1 MAQHCTSLEPPAT
14 MTHDVF
20 LILSAGIAV
29 VALVILIAIVKLNPF
44 ITLVVVSLTLGVALG
59 MPIGTIVKAFETGVG
74 STLGHISLVV
84 ALGTMLGKMMA
95 ESGGA
100 SRIARTLIDLFG
112 EKRVHWAMMTVS
124 LIVGLPVFWEVGFVL
139 LIPIVFT
146 VAKRTRTS
154 IIKAGLP
161 MAAGL
166 SVVHALVPP
175 HPAATMAVSEYHADV
190 GMTVLYALLIGIP
203 TAAIA
208 GPIFAAAIDK
218 YIIINRENPMETQFV
233 AEPKELPGFGITVF
247 TVMLPVAMMLLGSWG
262 GAIFGKDAYMT
273 QVFAFFGSPVVALL
287 IAALVSFVTLGTMR
301 GFTRETILRFTH
313 ECLAPTAT
321 ILLVIGAGGG
331 FNRILTDAG
340 ISQAMVN
347 IGRNANLSPLL
358 LAWSIAA
365 LIRVAT
371 GSATVAMST
380 SAGIVA
386 PLALSIPGMR
396 PELLVLATGSGALI
410 LSHVNDAGFWMVKE
424 FFDITVVQTFKSW
437 TVAETIISIV
447 GLVFTL
453 LLAAVLH

>member
-1 MAQHCTSLEPPAT
+1 MS
-14 MTHDVF
+14 HDVF
-20 LILSAGIAV
+20 LILSAGLAV
-29 VALVILIAIVKLNPF
+29 LALVVLIAFVKLNPF
-44 ITLVVVSLTLGVALG
+44 ITLVVVSLALGLVLG

-74 STLGHISLVV
+74 NTLGHIALVV

-100 SRIARTLIDLFG
+100 SRIATTLIDVFG
-112 EKRVHWAMMTVS
+112 QKRVHWAMMVVS

-146 VAKRTRTS
+146 VAKRTGTS

-175 HPAATMAVSEYHADV
+175 HPAATMAVGEYHADV

-208 GPIFAAAIDK
+208 GPIFSAAIDK
-218 YIIINRENPMETQFV
+218 YITINRENPM
-233 AEPKELPGFGITVF
+233 AEQLVVEPRELPGFGITIA
-247 TVMLPVAMMLLGSWG
+247 TVMLPVVMMLVGSWG
-262 GAIFGKDAYMT
+262 PVWFGKDAPAG
-273 QVFAFFGSPVVALL
+273 QWLAFFGNPVIALL
-287 IAALVSFVTLGTMR
+287 VAALFSFVSLGTAR
-301 GFTRETILRFTH
+301 GFSRETILKFTN
-313 ECLAPTAT
+313 ECVGPTAI

-331 FNRILTDAG
+331 FNRIMTEAG

-347 IGRNANLSPLL
+347 IGKSAQMSPLL

-365 LIRVAT
+365 LIRIAT

-386 PLALSIPGMR
+386 PLALATPGNR

-424 FFDITVVQTFKSW
+424 YFDITVGQTFKSW

-447 GLVFTL
+447 GLLLTL
-453 LLAAVLH
+453 ALSAVLR

>member
-1 MAQHCTSLEPPAT
+1 VEVELS
-14 MTHDVF
+14 HDVF

-29 VALVILIAIVKLNPF
+29 LALVILIAFVKLNPF
-44 ITLVVVSLTLGVALG
+44 ITLVVVSLVLGVALG
-59 MPIGTIVKAFETGVG
+59 MPIGTIVKSFEAGVG
-74 STLGHISLVV
+74 TTLGHIALVV

-112 EKRVHWAMMTVS
+112 EKHVHWAMMTVS

-146 VAKRTRTS
+146 VAKRTGTS

-175 HPAATMAVSEYHADV
+175 HPAATMAVGEYHADV
-190 GMTVLYALLIGIP
+190 GLTVLYALLIGIP
-203 TAAIA
+203 AAAIA
-208 GPIFAAAIDK
+208 GPIFSAAIDK
-218 YIIINRENPMETQFV
+218 YIVINRQNPMEAQFV
-233 AEPKELPGFGITVF
+233 AEPKELPGFGITVA
-247 TVMLPVAMMLLGSWG
+247 TVMLPVVLMLVGSWG
-262 GAIFGKDAYMT
+262 AQIFGKDAYAT
-273 QVFAFFGSPVVALL
+273 QVLGFFGSPVVALL
-287 IAALVSFVTLGTMR
+287 IAALFSFVTLGTMR
-301 GFTRETILRFTH
+301 GFNRETILRFTN

-321 ILLVIGAGGG
+321 ILMVIGAGGG
-331 FNRILTDAG
+331 FNRIMSEAG
-340 ISQAMVN
+340 IAQAMVN
-347 IGRNANLSPLL
+347 IGHSAHMSPLL

-386 PLALSIPGMR
+386 PLALSLPGTR

-424 FFDITVVQTFKSW
+424 FFDLSVVQTFKSW

-447 GLVFTL
+447 GLLLTL
-453 LLAAVLH
+453 ALAAILG

>member
-1 MAQHCTSLEPPAT
+1 MMLS
-14 MTHDVF
+14 HDVF

-29 VALVILIAIVKLNPF
+29 LALVVLIAFVKLNPF
-44 ITLVVVSLTLGVALG
+44 ITLVVVSLTLGLVLG

-74 STLGHISLVV
+74 NTLGHIALVV

-100 SRIARTLIDLFG
+100 SRIARTLIDVFG

-146 VAKRTRTS
+146 VAKRTGTS

-175 HPAATMAVSEYHADV
+175 HPAATMAVGEYHADV
-190 GMTVLYALLIGIP
+190 GLTVLYALLIGIP

-208 GPIFAAAIDK
+208 GPIFASAIDK
-218 YIIINRENPMETQFV
+218 YIAINRVNPM
-233 AEPKELPGFGITVF
+233 AEQLVVEPSELPGFGITLA
-247 TVMLPVAMMLLGSWG
+247 TVMLPVVMMLVGSWG
-262 GAIFGKDAYMT
+262 PAIFGKDAAAT
-273 QVFAFFGSPVVALL
+273 QWLAFFGNPVVALL
-287 IAALVSFVTLGTMR
+287 VAALFSFVTLGTMR
-301 GFTRETILRFTH
+301 GVNRETILRFTN

-321 ILLVIGAGGG
+321 ITLVIGAGGG
-331 FNRILTDAG
+331 FNRIMTEAG

-347 IGRNANLSPLL
+347 IGRNAHLSPLL

-371 GSATVAMST
+371 GSATVAMAT

-386 PLALSIPGMR
+386 PLALATPGMR

-424 FFDITVVQTFKSW
+424 YFDISVVQTFKSW

-447 GLVFTL
+447 GLLLTL
-453 LLAAVLH
+453 ALAAILG

>member
-1 MAQHCTSLEPPAT
+1 MLS
-14 MTHDVF
+14 HDVF

-29 VALVILIAIVKLNPF
+29 LALVVLIAFVKLNPF
-44 ITLVVVSLTLGVALG
+44 ITLVVVSLTLGLVLG

-74 STLGHISLVV
+74 NTLGHIALVV

-100 SRIARTLIDLFG
+100 SRIARTLIDIFG

-146 VAKRTRTS
+146 VAKRTGTS

-175 HPAATMAVSEYHADV
+175 HPAATMAVGEYHADV

-208 GPIFAAAIDK
+208 GPIFAVWIDK
-218 YIIINRENPMETQFV
+218 YIAINRANPM
-233 AEPKELPGFGITVF
+233 AEQLVVEPRELPGFGITLA
-247 TVMLPVAMMLLGSWG
+247 TVMLPVVMMLVGSWG
-262 GAIFGKDAYMT
+262 PAMFGKDAVAT
-273 QVFAFFGSPVVALL
+273 QWLAFFGNPVVALL
-287 IAALVSFVTLGTMR
+287 VAALFSFFTLGTMR
-301 GFTRETILRFTH
+301 GMNRETILRFTN

-321 ILLVIGAGGG
+321 ITLVIGAGGG
-331 FNRILTDAG
+331 FNRIMTEAG

-347 IGRNANLSPLL
+347 IGRSAHLSPLL

-371 GSATVAMST
+371 GSATVAMAT

-386 PLALSIPGMR
+386 PLALATPGMR

-424 FFDITVVQTFKSW
+424 YFDISVVQTFKSW
-437 TVAETIISIV
+437 TVAETIISVV
-447 GLVFTL
+447 GLALTMALASL
-453 LLAAVLH
+453 LR

>member
-1 MAQHCTSLEPPAT
+1 MNS
-14 MTHDVF
+14 HDVF
-20 LILSAGIAV
+20 LILSAGVAV
-29 VALVILIAIVKLNPF
+29 LALVILIAIVKLNPF
-44 ITLVVVSLTLGVALG
+44 ITLVVVSLTLGLVLG
-59 MPIGTIVKAFETGVG
+59 MPLGTIVKAFETGVG
-74 STLGHISLVV
+74 NTLGHIALVV

-100 SRIARTLIDLFG
+100 SRIAQTLIDVFG
-112 EKRVHWAMMTVS
+112 EKRVDWAMMTVS

-146 VAKRTRTS
+146 VAKRTGTS

-161 MAAGL
+161 MAVGL

-175 HPAATMAVSEYHADV
+175 HPAATMAVGEYHADV
-190 GMTVLYALLIGIP
+190 GTTVLYALLIGVP

-208 GPIFAAAIDK
+208 GPIFAASIEK
-218 YIIINRENPMETQFV
+218 YIAINRANPM
-233 AEPKELPGFGITVF
+233 AEQLVVEPRELPGFGITLA
-247 TVMLPVAMMLLGSWG
+247 TVMLPVVMMLVGSWG
-262 GAIFGKDAYMT
+262 PAMFGKDAPAT
-273 QVFAFFGSPVVALL
+273 QWLAFFGNPVVALL
-287 IAALVSFVTLGTMR
+287 VAALVSFVTLGTMR
-301 GFTRETILRFTH
+301 GMNRETILRFSND
-313 ECLAPTAT
+313 CLSPTAIIT
-321 ILLVIGAGGG
+321 LVIGAGGG
-331 FNRILTDAG
+331 FNGIMREAG

-347 IGRNANLSPLL
+347 IGRSAHLSPLL

-371 GSATVAMST
+371 GSATVAMAT

-386 PLALSIPGMR
+386 PLALATPGMR

-424 FFDITVVQTFKSW
+424 YFDISVVQTFKSW

-447 GLVFTL
+447 GLVLTL
-453 LLAAVLH
+453 ALAAVLR

>member
-1 MAQHCTSLEPPAT
+1 
-14 MTHDVF
+14 
-20 LILSAGIAV
+20 
-29 VALVILIAIVKLNPF
+29 
-44 ITLVVVSLTLGVALG
+44 
-59 MPIGTIVKAFETGVG
+59 
-74 STLGHISLVV
+74 
-84 ALGTMLGKMMA
+84 MMA
-95 ESGGA
+95 
-100 SRIARTLIDLFG
+100 
-112 EKRVHWAMMTVS
+112 VS

-146 VAKRTRTS
+146 VAKRTGTS

-175 HPAATMAVSEYHADV
+175 HPAATMAVNEYHADV
-190 GMTVLYALLIGIP
+190 GMTVLYALLVGIP

-208 GPIFAAAIDK
+208 GPIFASRIDK
-218 YIIINRENPMETQFV
+218 YIAITRPNPMEEQFV
-233 AEPKELPGFGITVF
+233 AEPRELPGFGITMF
-247 TVMLPVAMMLLGSWG
+247 TVMLPVALMLFGSWG
-262 GAIFGKDAYMT
+262 AAIFGKDAYAT
-273 QVFAFFGSPVVALL
+273 QVLAFFGAPVVALL
-287 IAALVSFVTLGTMR
+287 IAALVSFITLGTMR
-301 GFTRETILRFTH
+301 GFTREMILKFTH
-313 ECLAPTAT
+313 ECLAPTAS
-321 ILLVIGAGGG
+321 IILVIGAGGG
-331 FNRILTDAG
+331 FNRIMTEVG
-340 ISQAMVN
+340 VSQAMVN
-347 IGRNANLSPLL
+347 IGHSAHMSPLL

-386 PLALSIPGMR
+386 PLALSIPGMK

-447 GLVFTL
+447 GLLLTL
-453 LLAAVLH
+453 LLAAILP

>member
-1 MAQHCTSLEPPAT
+1 
-14 MTHDVF
+14 
-20 LILSAGIAV
+20 
-29 VALVILIAIVKLNPF
+29 
-44 ITLVVVSLTLGVALG
+44 
-59 MPIGTIVKAFETGVG
+59 
-74 STLGHISLVV
+74 
-84 ALGTMLGKMMA
+84 
-95 ESGGA
+95 
-100 SRIARTLIDLFG
+100 
-112 EKRVHWAMMTVS
+112 VHWAMMTVS

-146 VAKRTRTS
+146 VAKRTGTS

-161 MAAGL
+161 MATGL

-175 HPAATMAVSEYHADV
+175 HPAATMAVGEYHADV

-208 GPIFAAAIDK
+208 GPLFSAFIDK
-218 YIIINRENPMETQFV
+218 SIIIDRPNPLADQFTT
-233 AEPKELPGFGITVF
+233 EQQNLPGFGITVA
-247 TVMLPVAMMLLGSWG
+247 TVMLPVVLMLVGSWG
-262 GAIFGKDAYMT
+262 PAMFGKDAYAT
-273 QVFAFFGSPVVALL
+273 QVLAFFGSPVVALL
-287 IAALVSFVTLGTMR
+287 VASLVSFITLGTMR
-301 GFTRETILRFTH
+301 GFNREMILRFTH
-313 ECLAPTAT
+313 ECVAPTAMIT
-321 ILLVIGAGGG
+321 LVVGAGGG
-331 FNRILTDAG
+331 FNRIMTEAG

-347 IGRNANLSPLL
+347 IGRSMNMSPLL

-424 FFDITVVQTFKSW
+424 FFDLSVGQTFKSW

-447 GLVFTL
+447 GLLFTL
-453 LLAAVLH
+453 LLAAILG